1 VDVHVVQ
8 LDVSERRAAELEAVL
23 SGRERERAARLL
35 SGRHRRRYVVC
46 RAALRQILAARL
58 GVDARALCFELG
70 RHGKPSLRGEGP
82 PFNLSHSHELA
93 LIAVLAGAPGAGERS
108 VGVDVELIR
117 RDRDVA
123 ALARRFLSARERE
136 QLERLRE
143 EELTE
148 AFHWCWTAKE
158 AYLKAR
164 GVGLAVP
171 LDSFDVS
178 VDPTAPAALLAD
190 RSGAA
195 GSPWTLRRLRAADGF
210 AATVAVSAAS
220 CEPRVL
226 RWSPENGL
234 LRGSPSEVSDRV
246 YDASR

>member
-1 VDVHVVQ
+1 M
-8 LDVSERRAAELEAVL
+8 SKRRVAELEAVL
-23 SGRERERAARLL
+23 CERERKRAAQLRFEH
-35 SGRHRRRYVVC
+35 SRRRYVVC
-46 RAALRQILAARL
+46 RAALRQILASSL
-58 GVDARALCFELG
+58 GVDARALSFALG
-70 RHGKPSLRGEGP
+70 PHSKPSLRGDGP
-82 PFNLSHSHELA
+82 PFNLAHSHELA
-93 LIAVLAGAPGAGERS
+93 LIAVADSADGADA
-108 VGVDVELIR
+108 VGVDVERIR

-123 ALARRFLSARERE
+123 GLARRFLSTRE
-136 QLERLRE
+136 QEQLQQLRDP
-143 EELTE
+143 ELAE

-171 LDSFDVS
+171 LDSFDVA
-178 VDPTAPAALLAD
+178 VDLAAPAALLAD

-195 GSPWTLRRLRAADGF
+195 VGPWTLKRMRAADGF

-220 CEPRVL
+220 CELRVL
-226 RWSPENGL
+226 RWPPDDL